1 MLAAQA
7 KQLLDGEPEGVA
19 EALEVVSGFD
29 DVLVHGLARVGEA
42 QSGALAAF
50 AVALAACPLRDR
62 VAEAVEKVRAGSI
75 GDEHL
80 MALAGGRTALLGAVH
95 DAYLGRLDAALG
107 RTRATWEST
116 GSNVEKESGNLLA
129 GCRSW
134 LSELAITG
142 WRGVGHDL
150 VEACGNA
157 IQAAYA
163 EPKLRRLAVLLDG
176 LASELRAASPT
187 ATMEHVPVRRW
198 ADLWSRA
205 MLLSQ
210 PGALSA
216 PAATTEVS
224 GRLLILGVDIHE
236 HETAVQFQVHGVLEE
251 AGAQPRLV
259 RASISAGK
267 TNTVSGLPLWRLL
280 LGYPQ
285 MLKGLADHSVLE
297 LSAMPLLPSGDL
309 VWLDDR
315 AAATPEAADPFAT
328 ARVLLAV
335 AVAPPVPPLQR
346 HPVRIAEPVL
356 LEGQVL
362 EGGSI
367 EGGSIELDP
376 GRLPSCGPLTPELVK
391 SASSC
396 IGLLRWDAGRWH
408 VQPIAVQ
415 TLVKKKPVTVHNGQW
430 ALGHP
435 DPKVAKASSGAGDTV
450 AILRERAGRLLRK

>member
-7 KQLLDGEPEGVA
+7 KQLLDGEPDGVA
-19 EALEVVSGFD
+19 EALEVVRGFD
-29 DVLVHGLARVGEA
+29 DVLVHGLARVGQA
-42 QSGALAAF
+42 QSGALAGF
-50 AVALAACPLRDR
+50 AAALAASPLRDR
-62 VAEAVEKVRAGSI
+62 VAEAVEKVRAGSV

-80 MALAGGRTALLGAVH
+80 MALAGGRAALLGAVH
-95 DAYLGRLDAALG
+95 DAHLARLDEALG
-107 RTRATWEST
+107 RARDAWEPGQST
-116 GSNVEKESGNLLA
+116 VEVEAGNLFA

-163 EPKLRRLAVLLDG
+163 EPRLRRLAVLLDG

-187 ATMEHVPVRRW
+187 ATMERVPVRRW
-198 ADLWSRA
+198 ADLWARA
-205 MLLSQ
+205 MLLTQ
-210 PGALSA
+210 PGALAA
-216 PAATTEVS
+216 PAATEVT

-236 HETAVQFQVHGVLEE
+236 HETAVQFQVHGVLE
-251 AGAQPRLV
+251 ASGALPRLV

-280 LGYPQ
+280 DGYPQ
-285 MLKGLADHSVLE
+285 MLKGLAEHSVLE

-315 AAATPEAADPFAT
+315 AAATAETADPFAT
-328 ARVLLAV
+328 ARVLLSQ
-335 AVAPPVPPLQR
+335 AVAPAVAPLER

-356 LEGQVL
+356 
-362 EGGSI
+362 I
-367 EGGSIELDP
+367 EGDSIDLDLE
-376 GRLPSCGPLTPELVK
+376 RLPTCGPLTPQLFK
-391 SASSC
+391 SALSC
-396 IGLLRWDAGRWH
+396 LGLVRWDAGRWL

-415 TLVKKKPVTVHNGQW
+415 ALVKKQPVTVHNGQW